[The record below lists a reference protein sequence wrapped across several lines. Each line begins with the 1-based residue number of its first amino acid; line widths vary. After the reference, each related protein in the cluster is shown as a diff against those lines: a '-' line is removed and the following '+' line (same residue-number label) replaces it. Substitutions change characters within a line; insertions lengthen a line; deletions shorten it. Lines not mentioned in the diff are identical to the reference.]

1 MPGPDG
7 VRMASKARD
16 VYPQQGGSFQFCKR
30 LPGRVSWYLF
40 LRCNLVKIV
49 GVDHVSTGDVD
60 ICMYVHILIIYI
72 YIKGDSMGSTTN
84 YHQSWIRFD

>member
-1 MPGPDG
+1 
-7 VRMASKARD
+7 MASKARD

-40 LRCNLVKIV
+40 LGCNLVKIV

-72 YIKGDSMGSTTN
+72 YISKGIAWDLQPTIIKVGLDS
-84 YHQSWIRFD
+84 IKP